1 MSSTPKRHSR
11 NLLEALQLAFLGLLM
26 FVAAAV
32 AERRLA
38 RLIDVASPAG
48 GRAAP
53 A

>member
-1 MSSTPKRHSR
+1 MTDR
-11 NLLEALQLAFLGLLM
+11 NFFETLQLTVLGVLM
-26 FVAAAV
+26 FVAAVV

-38 RLIDVASPAG
+38 RLFDAGPASD

>member
-1 MSSTPKRHSR
+1 MINR
-11 NLLEALQLAFLGLLM
+11 NLLEAIQLTILGVLM

-38 RLIDVASPAG
+38 RLFDAGSPPDA
-48 GRAAP
+48 RTAP